1 MPHADLFISQIFSL
15 PWSVFLLLA
24 IQLRMKLTSI
34 DWQWRAI
41 PPGHTGNGSCSLT
54 ALVKCVI
61 GLESWGG
68 TAVATERESN
78 GTDAALNALVEW
90 ILTFFNSWPAQE
102 SPLEI
107 SCGAGKRDEKHSKKS
122 GRRSE
127 IRMPYRVWT

>member
-1 MPHADLFISQIFSL
+1 MPHAHQFISQIFSL

-54 ALVKCVI
+54 ALVECVI

-78 GTDAALNALVEW
+78 ETDAALDALAEW
-90 ILTFFNSWPAQE
+90 ILTIFYSWPAQE
-102 SPLEI
+102 SPVRKTI
-107 SCGAGKRDEKHSKKS
+107 DASPK
-122 GRRSE
+122 
-127 IRMPYRVWT
+127 VNT